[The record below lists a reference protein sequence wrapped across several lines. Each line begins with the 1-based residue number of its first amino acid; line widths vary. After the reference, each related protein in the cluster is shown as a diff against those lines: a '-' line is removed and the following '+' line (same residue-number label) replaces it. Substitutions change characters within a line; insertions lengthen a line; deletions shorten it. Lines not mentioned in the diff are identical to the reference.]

1 MYQYLKAIGFGKIK
15 TRKQLKE
22 LLRFAKD
29 NFDRK
34 DSFPINDQELLTIY
48 EKDCGEAVGISVVEI
63 ADQEEYREI
72 LSFFPYVRGMNY
84 LFHENP
90 DFEKFSKDYEYAC
103 ICDEN
108 NLGIPLI
115 FRSKN
120 LLNF

>member
-48 EKDCGEAVGISVVEI
+48 EKD
-63 ADQEEYREI
+63 
-72 LSFFPYVRGMNY
+72 
-84 LFHENP
+84 
-90 DFEKFSKDYEYAC
+90 
-103 ICDEN
+103 
-108 NLGIPLI
+108 
-115 FRSKN
+115 
-120 LLNF
+120 